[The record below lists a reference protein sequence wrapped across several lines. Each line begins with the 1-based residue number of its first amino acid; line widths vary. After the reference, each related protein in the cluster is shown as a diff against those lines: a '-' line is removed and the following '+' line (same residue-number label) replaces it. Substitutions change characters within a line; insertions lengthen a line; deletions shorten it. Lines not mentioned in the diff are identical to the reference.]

1 MNPDTRSIRIQLI
14 NIFRSFTKL
23 PNQKPIYKVFFF
35 LIFMLKFVL
44 SFGEKEDY
52 CVISFVCACEFFTPD
67 VLDDILQPDL
77 VR

>member
-1 MNPDTRSIRIQLI
+1 
-14 NIFRSFTKL
+14 
-23 PNQKPIYKVFFF
+23 
-35 LIFMLKFVL
+35 MLKFVL